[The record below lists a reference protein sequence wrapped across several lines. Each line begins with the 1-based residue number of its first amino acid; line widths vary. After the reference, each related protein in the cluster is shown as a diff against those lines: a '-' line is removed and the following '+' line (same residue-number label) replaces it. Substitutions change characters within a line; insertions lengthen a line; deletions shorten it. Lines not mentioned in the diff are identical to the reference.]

1 MNTSIKFMALCALMT
16 LSCTRGRTQSFKPEP
31 SLHFDG
37 FRGPNRDGNFSD
49 EKGLLKQWPEAGPQL
64 LWETEAIG
72 KGYSSPVVV
81 GDRLYVTGMSE
92 DQSQEVLHAFSLDG
106 KLIYSTPYG
115 KPFKGSYPETRTT
128 PTINNGKAYVISGMG
143 DVVCINCKDGK
154 IVWNIDGLNTYA
166 STTGNWGTAECPL
179 VFDNKV
185 IYSPGGNQTTVVA
198 LNKDTGK
205 EIWKS
210 PSINDKRN
218 YTQPALINYKGKKQ
232 IVGGSCNYYYG
243 INPETGE
250 IEWKFGGW
258 APANSRF
265 ENIAPNGPVY
275 NNGQI
280 LFAQGYGI
288 NTTTLKLEDDLK
300 SVSLA
305 WNNKDLS
312 THHGGYVLLD
322 GVVYGSNWINNSNGN
337 WVAIDWA
344 TGKTLY
350 SDAWSGGKGKG
361 STVCADGM
369 LYCYDERRGFV
380 GLARPNKEH
389 FDVVSEFRITKG
401 SGPHWSH
408 LVIHNGVLYVRHG
421 EYLAAFKIK

>member
-16 LSCTRGRTQSFKPEP
+16 LSCTRGQTQSFKPEP

-232 IVGGSCNYYYG
+232 IVGGSCN
-243 INPETGE
+243 
-250 IEWKFGGW
+250 
-258 APANSRF
+258 
-265 ENIAPNGPVY
+265 
-275 NNGQI
+275 
-280 LFAQGYGI
+280 
-288 NTTTLKLEDDLK
+288 
-300 SVSLA
+300 
-305 WNNKDLS
+305 
-312 THHGGYVLLD
+312 
-322 GVVYGSNWINNSNGN
+322 
-337 WVAIDWA
+337 
-344 TGKTLY
+344 
-350 SDAWSGGKGKG
+350 
-361 STVCADGM
+361 
-369 LYCYDERRGFV
+369 
-380 GLARPNKEH
+380 
-389 FDVVSEFRITKG
+389 
-401 SGPHWSH
+401 
-408 LVIHNGVLYVRHG
+408 RHQS
-421 EYLAAFKIK
+421 